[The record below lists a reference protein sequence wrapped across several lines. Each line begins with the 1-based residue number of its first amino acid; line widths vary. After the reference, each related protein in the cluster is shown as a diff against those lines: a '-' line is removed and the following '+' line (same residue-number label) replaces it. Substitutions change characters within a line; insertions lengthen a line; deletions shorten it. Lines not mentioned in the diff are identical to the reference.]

1 MLFPELSPDLSNMSS
16 DLCLCQ
22 NLKPF
27 RCLTPKTPSCSPSLW
42 QLPEGESCG
51 RSWLFTPWET
61 QRPVPRSSPRSQARA
76 SPCSY
81 PKSFPGSLWALS
93 HPLLLAC
100 PQTCSQYVSLRS
112 FFPQHKHLTRFCF
125 PEAALLLR
133 CTEGL
138 RYVTRIL

>member
-1 MLFPELSPDLSNMSS
+1 MLSPELSPDLSDMSS

-22 NLKPF
+22 NLTPF
-27 RCLTPKTPSCSPSLW
+27 RCLTPKTPSLEPLTLATSRRRELWPLLAIHAMGNTTASPPFQPEKPGQGKSVLLPKKLSW
-42 QLPEGESCG
+42 QLVGTF
-51 RSWLFTPWET
+51 L
-61 QRPVPRSSPRSQARA
+61 
-76 SPCSY
+76 
-81 PKSFPGSLWALS
+81 
-93 HPLLLAC
+93 PLLLAC